1 MKRSKKCSGEKTS
14 KLDCQVTPVYKGTVR
29 PHLFSKRRSE
39 IRGDMES

>member
-29 PHLFSKRRSE
+29 PNLFSKRSE